1 MDETQAWEQT
11 RQLRDQTQIVD
22 LHQAPPVDLRP
33 EWFTQLREL
42 IEEGGFVITEY
53 SADEQERER
62 FIHQLREGLAA
73 EERARRRQ
81 RVRDWIRGDQ

>member
-1 MDETQAWEQT
+1 MDFQQAWDET

-22 LHQAPPVDLRP
+22 LHQAPPLDLRP
-33 EWFTQLREL
+33 EWFAQLRQL
-42 IEEGGFVITEY
+42 IEAGGFVITDY
-53 SADEQERER
+53 TADEAERER

-81 RVRDWIRGDQ
+81 RVRDWITGDT